1 MWIYGSNLWPVL
13 AVKFGGA
20 SLVSYHDYHRAGD
33 FGVVPTNAFNG
44 PITVVAR
51 GGLATTPGSFRVTPI
66 GAPIIQSFSPAVG
79 KPGDRITVRG
89 LNFTNVTAVQFNG
102 LPGAFTELAGNIHM
116 VVPTNATSGPIT
128 VATQHGTTRSADSF
142 TVLDPGKLA
151 PVISDFFPKIG
162 PPGTAVTLRGINAR
176 STSVR
181 STQRLSSMFA
191 FDLGATVP
199 TNATSG
205 PITVEAASSRPRAF
219 TVLRSKP
226 EIAGFRPKRRWHPE
240 LEFWP
245 QPIKGQFR
253 ASTDGGLFDFLF
265 AWASAHVTNATSG
278 PISDDWRR
286 GHQRTRIYS
295 AAKR

>member
-33 FGVVPTNAFNG
+33 FGVVPTNAFSG

-162 PPGTAVTLRGINAR
+162 PPGTAVTLRGINLPG

-181 STQRLSSMFA
+181 FNGTEAFFYVFA

-205 PITVEAASSRPRAF
+205 PITVESAGGKFTTQEPF
-219 TVLRSKP
+219 TVLEYPKP
-226 EIAGFRPKRRWHPE
+226 EIVGFRPKRRSRPE
-240 LEFWP
+240 LKFWP
-245 QPIKGQFR
+245 QPI
-253 ASTDGGLFDFLF
+253 
-265 AWASAHVTNATSG
+265 
-278 PISDDWRR
+278 
-286 GHQRTRIYS
+286 
-295 AAKR
+295 